1 MPLTE
6 SMSASR
12 PIFNE
17 NSIRSPEGLYYD
29 KTHTWAYMEED
40 GLVKIGIDDFL
51 QHITGPLTRVKLKSP
66 GERVK
71 KGKYILS
78 IIQEGKQLEV
88 YAPVSGTIKEH
99 NKILETD
106 SSLINSSPYKDGWIY
121 KIEPTNWLKE
131 IQFMILGT
139 KYKEW
144 LKNEF
149 TRLKEFLTEYINP
162 GSPKYAYVMQ
172 DGGDLKEGVL
182 TDLGPELWEDFQTNF
197 IDASA

>member
-1 MPLTE
+1 
-6 SMSASR
+6 
-12 PIFNE
+12 
-17 NSIRSPEGLYYD
+17 
-29 KTHTWAYMEED
+29 
-40 GLVKIGIDDFL
+40 
-51 QHITGPLTRVKLKSP
+51 
-66 GERVK
+66 
-71 KGKYILS
+71 
-78 IIQEGKQLEV
+78 
-88 YAPVSGTIKEH
+88 
-99 NKILETD
+99 
-106 SSLINSSPYKDGWIY
+106 
-121 KIEPTNWLKE
+121 
-131 IQFMILGT
+131 MILGT